1 MWFEQ
6 PVDDRILAWRKWR
19 NSLESLPEE
28 DVIKCVAETWARVP
42 TVLHYLVPDQVN
54 NWPNPWQL
62 ITDNVYCDLGICLG
76 MYYTLVLIESPK
88 ITNLT
93 IQIYR
98 TPEGWLNLSS
108 VDYGKYVLNYN
119 HGAVV
124 NKSCVQKDQLDL
136 VFEYSE
142 IDLCN
147 KFN

>member
-54 NWPNPWQL
+54 TWPNPWQL

-76 MYYTLVLIESPK
+76 MYYTLALIESPK

-124 NKSCVQKDQLDL
+124 NNSCVNKDQLNL
-136 VFEYSE
+136 VFEYSK

>member
-1 MWFEQ
+1 
-6 PVDDRILAWRKWR
+6 
-19 NSLESLPEE
+19 
-28 DVIKCVAETWARVP
+28 
-42 TVLHYLVPDQVN
+42 
-54 NWPNPWQL
+54 
-62 ITDNVYCDLGICLG
+62 
-76 MYYTLVLIESPK
+76 LIESPK